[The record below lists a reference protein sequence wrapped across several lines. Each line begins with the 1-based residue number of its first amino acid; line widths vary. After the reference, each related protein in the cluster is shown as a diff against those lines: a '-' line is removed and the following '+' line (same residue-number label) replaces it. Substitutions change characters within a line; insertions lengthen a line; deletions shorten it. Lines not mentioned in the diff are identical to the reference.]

1 MNNQED
7 ITEALSFAHA
17 EIHRLQQILQNERAI
32 QKELRGDRNDLA
44 ELVVH
49 LEINLGEVSREL
61 ECFHRSNGNRS
72 VKSREREKGGYKE
85 HTCEIKDLF
94 GMEQEHRK
102 EEERRLESQL
112 ITSLQREIYDLK
124 DVKCKLKAENKII
137 TEIKVEYEEIIN
149 DQQSKILDLTQRIK
163 ELEREKS
170 RRDEDSVITDKGIN
184 EDLYTA
190 KNDVPLTISRVD
202 DFDET
207 KWARGDFKRRGKEE
221 EKRMPGTISPVVSA
235 WKASRKIPHAS
246 NETKFDVHLSSG
258 SQGALLATDRS
269 SSIISIDSIDINSEV
284 RSVLSA
290 ESDETDTV
298 PAHHFYSPVRQITN
312 TTGKMMKKI
321 GSDEQEFRHK
331 VLVKEDRKTATSS
344 FSSSLVTGFGAK
356 TRKWGN
362 YTSSTVIPMAICDV
376 QVVDIS
382 DTVAQRSS
390 S

>member
-49 LEINLGEVSREL
+49 LETNLGEVSREL
-61 ECFHRSNGNRS
+61 EFFHRSNGNRT
-72 VKSREREKGGYKE
+72 VKSRERKKGGYKE

-221 EKRMPGTISPVVSA
+221 EKRI
-235 WKASRKIPHAS
+235 
-246 NETKFDVHLSSG
+246 DVHLSSG
-258 SQGALLATDRS
+258 SQGALLATDRY

-344 FSSSLVTGFGAK
+344 FSSSLVTGLGAK